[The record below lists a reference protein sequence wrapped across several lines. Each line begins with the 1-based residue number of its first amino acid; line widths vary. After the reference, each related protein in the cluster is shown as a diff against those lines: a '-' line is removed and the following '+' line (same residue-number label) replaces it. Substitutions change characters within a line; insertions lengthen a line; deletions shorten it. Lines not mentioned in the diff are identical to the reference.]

1 MNKLILFLVA
11 GRIPFAYS
19 NQKPTGN
26 PQDDQYGVTIP
37 YLDSKVGAEVLAIA
51 EEEGLQVEVKNG
63 LIISESLEVKKKVVK
78 TDNTDT
84 SKPVIATTPKKVTKP
99 AKATAPKKAA
109 KKKTK

>member
-26 PQDDQYGVTIP
+26 PQEDQYGVTIP
-37 YLDSKVGAEVLAIA
+37 YLDSKVGAEVLEIA
-51 EEEGLQVEVKNG
+51 EQEGLQVEVKNG

-84 SKPVIATTPKKVTKP
+84 SKPAKVTAPKKV
-99 AKATAPKKAA
+99 AAPKKAA

>member
-37 YLDSKVGAEVLAIA
+37 YLDSKVGAEVLEIA
-51 EEEGLQVEVKNG
+51 EQEGLQVEVKNG

-84 SKPVIATTPKKVTKP
+84 SKLAKVTAPKKV
-99 AKATAPKKAA
+99 AAPKKAA